1 MHPWPAKTDPEAAS
15 REAVGALERKLASY
29 LPPHQVRRVVRAYQY
44 ARDGHQGQLR
54 HSGEPYITHPLAV
67 AFILADMRMDAEGLM
82 AALLHDVIE
91 DTSAT
96 RFQLTRRFGRTVSA
110 LVDGVSKLTEIEFS
124 SRAEQQ
130 AENFQ
135 KMALAMSRDIRVVL
149 VKLADRLHNMRT
161 LGVLP
166 PEKRRRIARETLE
179 IYSPLAQR
187 LGMNDM
193 RVEFEELGFA
203 ALYPLRYHRIR
214 EALTQ
219 ARGRRLGVVA
229 EIQEAIEN
237 RLAREGLSA
246 TVSGR
251 EKHLWSIYQKMK
263 VKKRSFKSLMDVFAF
278 RIVVESVDDCYR
290 VLGIMHNL
298 YKPVS
303 GEFKDYIAIPKA
315 NGYQSLHTVLV
326 GMHGLPIEVQIR
338 TREMDD
344 LANYGIASHWFYKN
358 GTESVDGSQG
368 RTNRWVK
375 SLLEL
380 QRQAGNSLEFI
391 EHVKTD
397 LFPDEVYVFT
407 PNGKIIELPAGATP
421 VDFAYAVHT
430 QIGDTCVACEIN
442 GQLSPLSQAIE
453 SGQRVRIITAPGAQ
467 PNPAWL
473 NFVVTAKA
481 RSAIRHFLKH
491 QQHDQSVELGKR
503 LLDQALARFGTSYK
517 QIRKSQIKLLL
528 KETGAATFERVL
540 QQIGIGSRVAYAV
553 ANILVPEQRRE
564 QPEPNLDSPILI
576 DNRQRLVTSFAR
588 CCYPLPGDPILG
600 HISPGRGL
608 VIHRESCKNLS
619 GIRGNREKCMA
630 LQWSPTVK
638 GEFPVELKLV
648 VTSERGIIA
657 TLASRVSE
665 QEATILRINVGDR
678 DTQASVVNIVL
689 AARSRVHLANIMRR
703 IRTLKQ
709 VRSVQRIKN

>member
-1 MHPWPAKTDPEAAS
+1 M
-15 REAVGALERKLASY
+15 
-29 LPPHQVRRVVRAYQY
+29 
-44 ARDGHQGQLR
+44 
-54 HSGEPYITHPLAV
+54 
-67 AFILADMRMDAEGLM
+67 
-82 AALLHDVIE
+82 
-91 DTSAT
+91 
-96 RFQLTRRFGRTVSA
+96 
-110 LVDGVSKLTEIEFS
+110 
-124 SRAEQQ
+124 
-130 AENFQ
+130 
-135 KMALAMSRDIRVVL
+135 
-149 VKLADRLHNMRT
+149 
-161 LGVLP
+161 
-166 PEKRRRIARETLE
+166 
-179 IYSPLAQR
+179 
-187 LGMNDM
+187 
-193 RVEFEELGFA
+193 
-203 ALYPLRYHRIR
+203 
-214 EALTQ
+214 
-219 ARGRRLGVVA
+219 
-229 EIQEAIEN
+229 
-237 RLAREGLSA
+237 
-246 TVSGR
+246 
-251 EKHLWSIYQKMK
+251 
-263 VKKRSFKSLMDVFAF
+263 
-278 RIVVESVDDCYR
+278 
-290 VLGIMHNL
+290 
-298 YKPVS
+298 
-303 GEFKDYIAIPKA
+303 
-315 NGYQSLHTVLV
+315 
-326 GMHGLPIEVQIR
+326 
-338 TREMDD
+338 
-344 LANYGIASHWFYKN
+344 
-358 GTESVDGSQG
+358 
-368 RTNRWVK
+368 
-375 SLLEL
+375 
-380 QRQAGNSLEFI
+380 
-391 EHVKTD
+391 
-397 LFPDEVYVFT
+397 
-407 PNGKIIELPAGATP
+407 
-421 VDFAYAVHT
+421 DFAYAVHT

-528 KETGAATFERVL
+528 KETGASSFESVL

-564 QPEPNLDSPILI
+564 QREPNLDSPILI

-619 GIRGNREKCMA
+619 GIRDNREKCMP